1 MRRGTTSTVGV
12 ALLSAL
18 ALLVVLVWSSS
29 SGEPLVTEPQGT
41 WGPPRASVGEPTG
54 LLTMEPDAPSTP
66 AEDEP
71 ATRSTEWLVDLLT
84 ALFLMSV
91 LTAVLML
98 LRWLSRQRLE
108 EKERRTTAEED
119 ELVALLEATSD
130 EVRWQALSEGDP
142 RNGVVACWV
151 ALEEAVGRAGL
162 RQNRSET
169 AAELTSR
176 VLTRWDVDPRAITD
190 LSDAYREARFSR
202 HPVTEEQRE
211 AAVDA
216 LERIHA
222 DLRRRVQAEEEAR
235 AAEER
240 SLEAARIARED
251 AAAEAPSQPGSR
263 ATGLRLRRRR

>member
-1 MRRGTTSTVGV
+1 MRRGTRSTVAV
-12 ALLSAL
+12 ALLAVL
-18 ALLVVLVWSSS
+18 AVLVVLVWGSS
-29 SGEPLVTEPQGT
+29 SGAPLVTEPQGT
-41 WGPPRASVGEPTG
+41 WGPPRAETGEPLLPTLEPGAEPETG
-54 LLTMEPDAPSTP
+54 PER
-66 AEDEP
+66 
-71 ATRSTEWLVDLLT
+71 ATASTEWLVDLLT
-84 ALFLMSV
+84 ALFLMAV
-91 LTAVLML
+91 LTAVLLL

-108 EKERRTTAEED
+108 ERDRRVTAEED

-130 EVRWQALSEGDP
+130 EVRWQALAEGDP

-151 ALEEAVGRAGL
+151 ALEEAVQRAGL
-162 RQNRSET
+162 RASASET

-176 VLTRWDVDPRAITD
+176 VLSRWEVDPRAIAD

-216 LERIHA
+216 LDRIHA

-240 SLEAARIARED
+240 AREAERVARED
-251 AAAEAPSQPGSR
+251 ADVQTGQDAR
-263 ATGLRLRRRR
+263 AQRTPRGRRR